1 MEVVHPRCCGL
12 DVHKKS
18 IVACRLTSRE
28 AGTPEKEIRSFA
40 TTTRAILELADWLT
54 DAKVTHVAMESTG
67 VYWKPIYNLLEES
80 FQLLLVNA
88 AHIKHVPGRKT
99 DKKDAE
105 WIADLLRHGLLSA
118 SFVPPR
124 PQRELRELTRYRTS
138 LIQERAAEV
147 NRLQKTLE
155 GANIKLASVVSDV
168 MGLSAR
174 QILASLVSGQTDRAQ
189 LADLAK
195 GRLREKLP
203 QLQEAVWGSFGAH
216 QRFLV
221 GQQLAHIDDLEKSLA
236 AVGAEIE
243 RRLATPPE
251 PPQPGEKVEAATA
264 ETARESGGEAAV
276 TPAQEAM
283 ARLMTIPGVGRRT
296 AQLLVS
302 EVGLEMERFPTHR
315 HLGAWSGMAPGNH
328 ESAGKRKSG
337 KTRKGSRWLRA
348 GLVEAAQAA
357 GRTKGTYLGAQYKR
371 LVARLGKRRAAVA
384 VGHTQLVIAYH
395 LLKEGTEYEELG
407 ANYFDER
414 ERRTVEQRAVKR
426 LEGLGY
432 QVTLTAKSAAA

>member
-1 MEVVHPRCCGL
+1 
-12 DVHKKS
+12 
-18 IVACRLTSRE
+18 
-28 AGTPEKEIRSFA
+28 
-40 TTTRAILELADWLT
+40 
-54 DAKVTHVAMESTG
+54 
-67 VYWKPIYNLLEES
+67 
-80 FQLLLVNA
+80 
-88 AHIKHVPGRKT
+88 
-99 DKKDAE
+99 
-105 WIADLLRHGLLSA
+105 
-118 SFVPPR
+118 
-124 PQRELRELTRYRTS
+124 
-138 LIQERAAEV
+138 V

-168 MGLSAR
+168 TGLSAR

-203 QLQEAVWGSFGAH
+203 QLQEALWGSFGAH

-221 GQQLAHIDDLEKSLA
+221 GQQLAHLEDLETSLS
-236 AVGAEIE
+236 AVSTEIE
-243 RRLATPPE
+243 RRLATPPDE
-251 PPQPGEKVEAATA
+251 PEPRQREEAPPEKAQP
-264 ETARESGGEAAV
+264 ESGNEATLTA
-276 TPAQEAM
+276 AQEAM

-315 HLGAWSGMAPGNH
+315 HLGAWAGMAPGNH

-371 LVARLGKRRAAVA
+371 LVGRLGKRRGAVA
-384 VGHTQLVIAYH
+384 VGHTMLVIAYH
-395 LLKEGTEYEELG
+395 LLKERSEYEELG

-414 ERRTVEQRAVKR
+414 DRRSVEQRAVKR
-426 LEGLGY
+426 LEALGY